1 MVRRPLQISQGE
13 SSPLKKAALFF
24 VSIFSLAWT
33 LGPVQVLAQ
42 DVPVILIVPFD
53 NATGN
58 QEFDALEEGLP
69 DLLTAFL
76 TPYDDQLMII
86 DRILMEEIFAE
97 RSLSWQG
104 FSEKDAFQKA
114 GQLAQAR
121 YILRGSI
128 SGSANLLGIN
138 ALLYETET
146 TRLIRSIESRVPS
159 NQLTSAVQDLAQQLA
174 EHFETEIPEV
184 PELPLEEDPVKSVNL
199 MYGLSYYYAGQYEK
213 ALTYTMKILEN
224 DADDELGRY
233 WLARSFL
240 GAGLEDHARLEFQDF
255 LARFPDS
262 PKAGEI
268 RNELE
273 RVEKK
278 EDQFDVQ

>member
-13 SSPLKKAALFF
+13 SSPLKKA
-24 VSIFSLAWT
+24 SIFLISIYSLAWT
-33 LGPVQVLAQ
+33 LSPVQVLAQ
-42 DVPVILIVPFD
+42 EVPVILILPFD

-114 GQLAQAR
+114 GQLAQAQ

-268 RNELE
+268 KIQLE
-273 RVEKK
+273 RLDKK
-278 EDQFDVQ
+278 EGKSNVQ

>member
-13 SSPLKKAALFF
+13 FSPLKKA
-24 VSIFSLAWT
+24 SIFLISIYSLAWT
-33 LGPVQVLAQ
+33 LSPVQVLAQ

-86 DRILMEEIFAE
+86 DRMLMKEIFAE

-174 EHFETEIPEV
+174 EHFETEIPEL

-213 ALTYTMKILEN
+213 ALTYTMKILEDN
-224 DADDELGRY
+224 ADDELGRY

-255 LARFPDS
+255 LTRFPDS

-268 RNELE
+268 KIQLE
-273 RVEKK
+273 RLDRK
-278 EDQFDVQ
+278 EGKSNVQ

>member
-1 MVRRPLQISQGE
+1 M
-13 SSPLKKAALFF
+13 KKSALFF

-42 DVPVILIVPFD
+42 DLPVILILPFD

-76 TPYDDQLMII
+76 TPYDDQLRII

-268 RNELE
+268 KNQLE
-273 RVEKK
+273 KLEKK
-278 EDQFDVQ
+278 EDKLDVQ